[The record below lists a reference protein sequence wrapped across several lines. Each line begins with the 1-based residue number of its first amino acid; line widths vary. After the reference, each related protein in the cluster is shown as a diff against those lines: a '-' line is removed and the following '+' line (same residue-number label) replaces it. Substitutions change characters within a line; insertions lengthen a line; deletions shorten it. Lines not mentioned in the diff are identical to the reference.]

1 MITTLCALAAAAHA
15 QLECAHATAQEPCC
29 SVGTGTCTKTTGPE
43 RTCEQATDCGENCT
57 VAFSETE
64 QRTCNDGGYARLIGL
79 RCDACP
85 EDSVHLGEDTHEA
98 TEDENDLSAE
108 EIGAIVGGSVGG
120 VVLGIALYACWQSR
134 RNEQGST
141 VLLSQ

>member
-1 MITTLCALAAAAHA
+1 MTTMITALCALAAAAHA
-15 QLECAHATAQEPCC
+15 QHECTMATALKPCC
-29 SVGTGTCTKTTGPE
+29 SLETGTCTEMTGPE
-43 RTCEQATDCGENCT
+43 RTCTQATDCGENCT

-85 EDSVHLGEDTHEA
+85 EDSVDEVTHEA
-98 TEDENDLSAE
+98 SEEKNNLSAE

-120 VVLGIALYACWQSR
+120 VVLGIALYACWQR
-134 RNEQGST
+134 RREESAR
-141 VLLSQ
+141 LI